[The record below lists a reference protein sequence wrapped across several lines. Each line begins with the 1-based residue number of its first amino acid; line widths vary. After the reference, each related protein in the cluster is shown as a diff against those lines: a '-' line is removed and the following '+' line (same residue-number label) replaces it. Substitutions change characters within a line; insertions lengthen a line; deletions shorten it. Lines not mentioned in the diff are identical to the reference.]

1 MVSVRDRA
9 RQSTLLR
16 PLRMARL
23 RRFARTEGHENWP
36 ALIGCDMPAWEAAL
50 RSAKGGPRVLIA
62 TSIGGHFALNAI
74 DRLLTVALTLRGAEV
89 RIALCD
95 RLLSGCQMAE
105 ANLFPDQNRFVEFG
119 PQRDL
124 CSYCYSPSRAAYA
137 QIGIPVLN
145 LGDFLTPE
153 DLQTMAQAARAVDM
167 EEIGSFSAEGLALGE
182 HALAGALRFFAR
194 GDLAT
199 EPHASAVAHRY
210 LTAALQSATAYR
222 RILEYFPADVVV
234 AHHGVYVPQGV
245 AVAVARQIKRRVVV
259 WNPAYRKH
267 CFMFSHDD
275 TYHHTMMNEPVATW
289 RDGVFSAESAQM
301 IESYL
306 RSRWDGGRDWIRFHR
321 DPDYRLTKEL
331 AMHGLD
337 IGKPIV
343 LALTN
348 VFWDA
353 QLHYPTNAFRSQLE
367 WLCATIEWFA
377 ARADLQLVVRIH
389 PAELSGVP
397 ASRQH
402 AADEIA
408 RAFPVLPPNVRVIPP
423 SSAVSTYVLAQSCD
437 CALIYAT
444 KTGVELASM
453 GIPVVVAGEAWVRN
467 KGFTHDARSP
477 EHYRE
482 LLARLPFGER
492 LSAEMIELARRYAFH
507 FFFRRMIPLDFV
519 QPIAGPRRFA
529 TRIDGLGSLR
539 PGANPGLDAICQG
552 ILTGTPFHMPHA
564 AALIAG
570 ATV

>member
-1 MVSVRDRA
+1 MVSARDFA
-9 RQSTLLR
+9 RKSALLR
-16 PLRMARL
+16 PLRIARL
-23 RRFARTEGHENWP
+23 RRYARTEGHENWP
-36 ALIGCDMPAWEAAL
+36 ALIGRDMPAWEAAL
-50 RSAKGGPRVLIA
+50 RSAQGGLRVLIA

-74 DRLLTVALTLRGAEV
+74 DRLLAVALTLRGAEV

-95 RLLSGCQMAE
+95 RVLNACQMAE
-105 ANLFPDQNRFVEFG
+105 ANLFPDQNRFVASG

-124 CSYCYSPSRAAYA
+124 CGYCYEPARTAYA
-137 QIGIPVLN
+137 LLGIPVLN

-153 DLQTMAQAARAVDM
+153 ELKTLAQAARAVGM
-167 EEIGSFSAEGLALGE
+167 EELASFSAEGLALGE

-199 EPHASAVAHRY
+199 EPHAMPVVHRY
-210 LTAALQSATAYR
+210 LTAALQTATAYR
-222 RILEYFPADVVV
+222 RILEHFSADVVI
-234 AHHGVYVPQGV
+234 AHHGIYVPQGV
-245 AVAVARQIKRRVVV
+245 AVAVARQTKRRVVV

-289 RDGVFSAESAQM
+289 RDGAFGAESAQL

-306 RSRWDGGRDWIRFHR
+306 RSRWEGGRDWIRFHR
-321 DPDYRLTKEL
+321 DPDYRLTKNL
-331 AMHGLD
+331 AMQGLD
-337 IGKPIV
+337 AGKPVV

-389 PAELSGVP
+389 PAELSGTP

-408 RAFPVLPPNVRVIPP
+408 RAFPVLPVNVRVIPP
-423 SSAVSTYVLAQSCD
+423 DSAVSTYALAESCD

-453 GIPVVVAGEAWVRN
+453 GIPVIVAGEAWVRN
-467 KGFTHDARSP
+467 KGFTHDALSP

-492 LSAEMIELARRYAFH
+492 LPADLIELARRYAFH

-529 TRIDGLGSLR
+529 TRIDGLGSLQ

-552 ILTGTPFHMPHA
+552 ILAGTPFHMPDDA
-564 AALIAG
+564 APAIG
-570 ATV
+570 ASA